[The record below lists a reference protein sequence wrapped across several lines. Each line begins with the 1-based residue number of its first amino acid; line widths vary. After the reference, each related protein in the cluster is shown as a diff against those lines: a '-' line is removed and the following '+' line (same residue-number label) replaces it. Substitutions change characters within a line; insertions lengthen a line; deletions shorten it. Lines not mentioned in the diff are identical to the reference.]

1 MGKRRDLR
9 WLSSIGFG
17 GTCGLCSREESLVRD
32 ETRKHGEGGGRR
44 DGSGGYH
51 EHGRLA
57 FRREG
62 DGRREGRRLT
72 EWEWGLP
79 GNEMRVPVEQEE
91 E

>member
-1 MGKRRDLR
+1 MRGLE
-9 WLSSIGFG
+9 WFSSVGFG
-17 GTCGLCSREESLVRD
+17 GKCELCSKEGSLVRGGI
-32 ETRKHGEGGGRR
+32 RRRGGGGGRR

-51 EHGRLA
+51 ERGRLA
-57 FRREG
+57 FLCEG
-62 DGRREGRRLT
+62 DGWREGRRPT